1 MLQHQLQRQVLQKQ
15 ALGSFNQCGNTLAF
29 FFRHITAARI
39 AGRVWLRHNK
49 RYAAHGALI
58 RKMPDKTFT
67 SVTLHGFPVRI
78 ELQWPFHRSEGGSDW
93 YVVHGRLWLNDASG
107 LHADIA
113 LNLAQTIKDVLPSL
127 DSDLAFWVAVNTA
140 RKALDEKQ
148 LELLKSGKRQ
158 PVPVSSRCYSIRHQ
172 QFTFANATPEQVAEF
187 VARKVFW
194 GSGDAREPVVISDP
208 CDAQYLG
215 AGDSNTVDRLVVA
228 ARDLAAR
235 GMIELAGDH
244 ARATDGLL
252 AQRDAFIAAKDH
264 ALEEL
269 HAKHAFERG

>member
-1 MLQHQLQRQVLQKQ
+1 M
-15 ALGSFNQCGNTLAF
+15 A
-29 FFRHITAARI
+29 
-39 AGRVWLRHNK
+39 
-49 RYAAHGALI
+49 
-58 RKMPDKTFT
+58 DKTFT
-67 SVTLHGFPVRI
+67 GVTLHGLPVQI
-78 ELQWPFHRSEGGSDW
+78 ELQWPFHPSGGGSDW
-93 YVVHGRLWLNDASG
+93 YVVHGRIALNDGSG

-113 LNLAQTIKDVLPSL
+113 LNLAQTVKEVLPSL
-127 DSDLAFWVAVNTA
+127 DSYLAFWVAINTA

-172 QFTFANATPEQVAEF
+172 HFTFANATPEQVAEF

-194 GSGDAREPVVISDP
+194 GSGSGSPARPLLARGGEGDARDPVLIADP

-215 AGDSNTVDRLVVA
+215 AADPNMVDKLIA
-228 ARDLAAR
+228 AAQDLAAR
-235 GMIELAGDH
+235 GMIEFAGDY

-252 AQRDAFIAAKDH
+252 ARREAFLAAKDR

-269 HAKHAFERG
+269 HLKHAFERG